1 MKKVKVLLTVFCVLC
16 FVNVVIGCHNLDIQ
30 YGVEN
35 SYGWLCRVLL
45 IIAHSLLTE
54 AAAIFSASI
63 PEKSE

>member
-35 SYGWLCRVLL
+35 AYGWLCRVLL
-45 IIAHSLLTE
+45 IIAHSLFTE
-54 AAAIFSASI
+54 AAAIFSATL
-63 PEKSE
+63 ETKN